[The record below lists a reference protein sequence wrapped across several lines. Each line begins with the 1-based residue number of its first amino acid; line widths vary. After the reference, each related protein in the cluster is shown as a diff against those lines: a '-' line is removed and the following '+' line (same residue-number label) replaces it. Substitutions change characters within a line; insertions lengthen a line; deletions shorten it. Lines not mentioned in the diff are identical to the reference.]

1 MKILKRRLRAPFRC
15 GSCGSIPCKSMGNA
29 HCGYVTFEADI
40 DPRAVSICHCTDCQT
55 LTGSPFRVTV
65 ICSGG
70 AGRVDRRDAE
80 SLRRWQRP
88 QALSALL
95 SALRCAT
102 FHQRRRRPNR
112 RLGYSLAFNSPAR
125 SPQACAAD
133 LVPLGGSRI
142 LKNCPVARWT
152 NLARQGRVALKSGF
166 KGG

>member
-1 MKILKRRLRAPFRC
+1 
-15 GSCGSIPCKSMGNA
+15 MGNA

-65 ICSGG
+65 ICSGEQVGLTGGMPKVYDGGNGRKRFQHFYPHCG
-70 AGRVDRRDAE
+70 APLFTSGEGDQPDDWGIRWRSIRQRDR
-80 SLRRWQRP
+80 LK
-88 QALSALL
+88 
-95 SALRCAT
+95 
-102 FHQRRRRPNR
+102 
-112 RLGYSLAFNSPAR
+112 PAR
-125 SPQACAAD
+125 QIWCRSGCR
-133 LVPLGGSRI
+133 GSRI